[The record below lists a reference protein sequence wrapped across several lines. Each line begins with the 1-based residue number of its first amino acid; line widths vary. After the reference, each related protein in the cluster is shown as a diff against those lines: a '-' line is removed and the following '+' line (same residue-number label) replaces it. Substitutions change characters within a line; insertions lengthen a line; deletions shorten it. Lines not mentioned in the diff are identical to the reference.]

1 MEDGRGRENQS
12 QILNCC
18 ECQGGS
24 LDLIPQ
30 ALQKRCEPLGFVVR
44 TTITVELS
52 GGSVHRGLQGR

>member
-30 ALQKRCEPLGFVVR
+30 ALQKRCEPLGFIVR